1 MKQPKLT
8 LSFRETLVVASLLFG
23 LFFGA
28 GNVIFPVSLGQ
39 AAGGSVWPAIL
50 GFNITAVGLPLLAV
64 ISMGLSQSESVIDMS
79 QKISKGYSYFFT
91 VALYL
96 TIGPFF
102 ATPRLAT
109 VSYEVGLSTLIPQE
123 FNTMSLFI
131 YSLIFYS
138 IVLYFSLRPSGILD
152 WIGRYLNP
160 LFLVLL
166 TIILIRAFTS
176 GDPLIGGAASV
187 ETYQTVPFSTGL
199 LEGYNTMDGLAGLAF
214 GIIIIKSIRQIG
226 VTEPTRLA
234 SETVKSG
241 IFSLAVMALIYVC
254 LALLGTQSLNFA
266 EVAPNGGVAMS
277 IITQHYFGLF
287 GQILLASVMAVAC
300 LKTAIGL
307 VVALAETFAD
317 LFPSFVTQRVW
328 TIIATLMAFLVANI
342 GLDLIISYSTPVL
355 MLLYPLAI
363 TLILLHLLEPVIK
376 SQTIYRSVTF
386 FTLLAALFD
395 MAAALPQPLYQWF
408 QADMFVNFANSFLP
422 FFSIGFGWVV
432 PALIG
437 FIVGLILTKM
447 QPQPN

>member
-1 MKQPKLT
+1 T
-8 LSFRETLVVASLLFG
+8 L
-23 LFFGA
+23 
-28 GNVIFPVSLGQ
+28 
-39 AAGGSVWPAIL
+39 
-50 GFNITAVGLPLLAV
+50 
-64 ISMGLSQSESVIDMS
+64 
-79 QKISKGYSYFFT
+79 
-91 VALYL
+91 
-96 TIGPFF
+96 
-102 ATPRLAT
+102 
-109 VSYEVGLSTLIPQE
+109 
-123 FNTMSLFI
+123 SLFI

-176 GDPLIGGAASV
+176 GEPLIGGSASV
-187 ETYQTVPFSTGL
+187 ETYQSVPFTTGL

-254 LALLGTQSLNFA
+254 LALLGTQSLNFS

-287 GQILLASVMAVAC
+287 GQILLAGVMAVAC

-317 LFPSFVTQRVW
+317 LFPKFVSQRVW
-328 TIIATLMAFLVANI
+328 TVIATLMAFLVANI

-376 SQTIYRSVTF
+376 SQTIYRSV
-386 FTLLAALFD
+386 
-395 MAAALPQPLYQWF
+395 
-408 QADMFVNFANSFLP
+408 
-422 FFSIGFGWVV
+422 
-432 PALIG
+432 
-437 FIVGLILTKM
+437 
-447 QPQPN
+447 